1 MKEEVLT
8 LDLVRAVTLLRS
20 GVTLSEVCN
29 RTRLHSERIERVRTE
44 LSSVPDEMLDV
55 LKEIFEDSEA
65 LRRTIAV
72 MSFAERARYND

>member
-8 LDLVRAVTLLRS
+8 LDLVRAVSLLRS
-20 GVTLSEVCN
+20 GVALSEVCH
-29 RTRLHSERIERVRTE
+29 RTRLRSERVERVRTE
-44 LSSVPDEMLDV
+44 LSSVPDEMLDI

-72 MSFAERARYND
+72 MNFADRARYDD